1 MQMTEPTTRPVSKTL
16 LIVISLV
23 VVAIVAVIV
32 TGIHLSNPYL
42 HKKVV
47 EMLSEKFHADVEL
60 KDFHVHLFPGARI
73 EGSGL
78 ALRHEGRTDVPPLIS
93 IGEFSAQAGIL
104 GLLGKP
110 WKIEQVKLKGLV
122 IQVPPK
128 GERPKQDWS
137 KARDIPVLIGEIV
150 SDDAE
155 LRLLPKSA
163 DKDPHVFA
171 IHHLVMHS
179 VGLDRP
185 ASFTAQL
192 TNAVP
197 PGEIE
202 TKGSFGPWS
211 PDDPG
216 QTPLSAEYTFDK
228 ADLGVFK
235 GISGILSSTG
245 KFGGVLQKIEVEGK
259 TSTPDFTVT
268 IGGHP
273 LDLETVFSATVDGTN
288 GDTLLHPVTAHLLN
302 TVIVAQG
309 GVVRSPDKQGKEITL
324 DVTVDKGRLE
334 DLLRLAVKAD
344 QPPLTGAINFH
355 TKFDLPHGKGDL
367 ADRLNLNGKFDVEQA
382 RFTSPEVTAKIET
395 LSRKGQGQPENKDA
409 GSSVSQLKGNFVLDN
424 GVITFRGLTFSVT
437 GAQVALNGTYGL
449 EKRGPRISR
458 QAENAG
464 QDFADHDW
472 RKVVRAE
479 GCRSLLPQERPD
491 RAAHQDYRPAGTPI
505 VRPRPP
511 SQRQGQGQ
519 GRVKRRPEARPRL
532 SFWRLWFF
540 DWVLESVQGF
550 RRAPENRCPRIS
562 VSDSGRDVPAG
573 PAWTYCPA
581 VPAAYPAPRRP
592 YRGPDHQPGPDPDRF
607 SSQS

>member
-1 MQMTEPTTRPVSKTL
+1 MTDSKLRLVSKTL

-23 VVAIVAVIV
+23 VIAVVAVIV

-47 EMLSEKFHADVEL
+47 EMLGAKFHADVEL
-60 KDFHVHLFPGARI
+60 KEFHVYLFPGARI

-78 ALRHEGRTDVPPLIS
+78 VLRHEGRTDVPPMIS
-93 IGEFSAQAGIL
+93 IGEFSAEARIT
-104 GLLGKP
+104 GLLWKP
-110 WKIEQVKLKGLV
+110 WKIGQVKLKGLV
-122 IQVPPK
+122 IQIPPK
-128 GERPKQDWS
+128 GERRKQDWS
-137 KARDIPVLIGEIV
+137 KVRDVPVLIGEIV

-171 IHHLVMHS
+171 IHRLEMHS

-185 ASFTAQL
+185 AKFTAQL
-192 TNAVP
+192 SNAVP

-202 TKGSFGPWS
+202 TRGSFGPWS

-245 KFGGVLQKIEVEGK
+245 MFGGVLQKIEVEGK

-288 GDTLLHPVTAHLLN
+288 GNTLLHPVTAHLLN

-309 GVVRSPDKQGKEITL
+309 GVVKSQDNKGKGITL

-334 DLLRLAVKAD
+334 DLLRLAVKAP

-355 TKFDLPHGKGDL
+355 TKFDLPAGEGDL
-367 ADRLNLNGKFDVEQA
+367 ADRLNLNGKFDVKQA
-382 RFTSPEVTAKIET
+382 QFTSPEVTAKIET
-395 LSRKGQGQPENKDA
+395 LSRKGQGQPENKNA
-409 GSSVSQLKGNFVLDN
+409 GSSVSELTGNFVLDN
-424 GVITFRGLTFSVT
+424 GVITFRGLTFSVA
-437 GAQVALNGTYGL
+437 GAQVALNGKYGL
-449 EKRGPRISR
+449 EKEDLDFYGKLRMPAKISQTTTGAKSFVLKAVDPFFR
-458 QAENAG
+458 KNG
-464 QDFADHDW
+464 QTEVPIKITGQRDH
-472 RKVVRAE
+472 
-479 GCRSLLPQERPD
+479 
-491 RAAHQDYRPAGTPI
+491 
-505 VRPRPP
+505 P
-511 SQRQGQGQ
+511 SFGLDLHHKDKEKG
-519 GRVKRRPEARPRL
+519 E
-532 SFWRLWFF
+532 
-540 DWVLESVQGF
+540 
-550 RRAPENRCPRIS
+550 
-562 VSDSGRDVPAG
+562 
-573 PAWTYCPA
+573 
-581 VPAAYPAPRRP
+581 
-592 YRGPDHQPGPDPDRF
+592 
-607 SSQS
+607 

>member
-1 MQMTEPTTRPVSKTL
+1 MTEAKTSPVSKIL

-23 VVAIVAVIV
+23 VIAVLGVVVA
-32 TGIHLSNPYL
+32 GIHLSNPYL

-47 EMLSEKFHADVEL
+47 EVLAEKFHSEVEL
-60 KDFHVHLFPGARI
+60 KDFHVYLFPGARI

-78 ALRHEGRTDVPPLIS
+78 VLRHEGRTDVPPLIS
-93 IGEFSAQAGIL
+93 IRQFSAEAGIM

-110 WKIEQVKLKGLV
+110 WKIGQVKLKGLV
-122 IQVPPK
+122 IQIPPK
-128 GERPKQDWS
+128 GERRKQDWS
-137 KARDIPVLIGEIV
+137 KARNVPVLIGEIV

-171 IHHLVMHS
+171 IHRLEMHS

-185 ASFTAQL
+185 AKFNAQL

-197 PGEIE
+197 PGEID

-245 KFGGVLQKIEVEGK
+245 KFGGVLEKIEVEGK

-324 DVTVDKGRLE
+324 DVTVDKGRIE
-334 DLLRLAVKAD
+334 DLMRLALKVNP
-344 QPPLTGAINFH
+344 PPLTGAINFH
-355 TKFDLPHGKGDL
+355 TKFDLPHGGGDL

-382 RFTSPEVTAKIET
+382 QFTSPEVTAKIET
-395 LSRKGQGQPENKDA
+395 LSRKAQGQPENKNA

-424 GVITFRGLTFSVT
+424 GVITFRGLTFTVT
-437 GAQVALNGTYGL
+437 GAEVALNGKYGL
-449 EKRGPRISR
+449 EKEDLEFHGKLRMEAKISQTMTGAKSFLLKAVDPFFR
-458 QAENAG
+458 KNGLTEVPIKITG
-464 QDFADHDW
+464 QRDH
-472 RKVVRAE
+472 
-479 GCRSLLPQERPD
+479 
-491 RAAHQDYRPAGTPI
+491 
-505 VRPRPP
+505 P
-511 SQRQGQGQ
+511 SFGLDLHHKDNDKDKG
-519 GRVKRRPEARPRL
+519 E
-532 SFWRLWFF
+532 
-540 DWVLESVQGF
+540 
-550 RRAPENRCPRIS
+550 
-562 VSDSGRDVPAG
+562 
-573 PAWTYCPA
+573 
-581 VPAAYPAPRRP
+581 
-592 YRGPDHQPGPDPDRF
+592 
-607 SSQS
+607 

>member
-23 VVAIVAVIV
+23 VVSLVAVIV
-32 TGIHLSNPYL
+32 AGIHLSNPYL

-47 EMLSEKFHADVEL
+47 EMLSEKFHADVEI
-60 KDFHVHLFPGARI
+60 KDFHVSLFPGAHI
-73 EGSGL
+73 EGTGL
-78 ALRHEGRTDVPPLIS
+78 VLRHEGRTDVPPLIS
-93 IGEFSAQAGIL
+93 IAEFSAQAGIL

-179 VGLDRP
+179 IGLDRP

-192 TNAVP
+192 TNAIP

-202 TKGSFGPWS
+202 TNGSFGPWS

-216 QTPLSAEYTFDK
+216 QTPLSAAYIFDK

-245 KFGGVLQKIEVEGK
+245 KFGGVLEKIEVEGK

-273 LDLETVFSATVDGTN
+273 VDLETVFSATVDGTN

-309 GVVRSPDKQGKEITL
+309 GVVRAPDHQGKEITL

-355 TKFDLPHGKGDL
+355 TRFDLPHGKGDL
-367 ADRLNLNGKFDVEQA
+367 SDRLNLNGKFDVEQA

-449 EKRGPRISR
+449 EKEDLEFHGKLRMQAKISQTMTGAKSFVLKAVDPFFR
-458 QAENAG
+458 KNG
-464 QDFADHDW
+464 QTE
-472 RKVVRAE
+472 V
-479 GCRSLLPQERPD
+479 
-491 RAAHQDYRPAGTPI
+491 PI
-505 VRPRPP
+505 KITGQREHP
-511 SQRQGQGQ
+511 SFGLDLGHKDKDKDK
-519 GRVKRRPEARPRL
+519 GE
-532 SFWRLWFF
+532 
-540 DWVLESVQGF
+540 
-550 RRAPENRCPRIS
+550 
-562 VSDSGRDVPAG
+562 
-573 PAWTYCPA
+573 
-581 VPAAYPAPRRP
+581 
-592 YRGPDHQPGPDPDRF
+592 
-607 SSQS
+607 

>member
-1 MQMTEPTTRPVSKTL
+1 MTESNARLVSKTL
-16 LIVISLV
+16 LIAISLV
-23 VVAIVAVIV
+23 VIAVVGVIV

-47 EMLSEKFHADVEL
+47 EMLGEKFHADVEL
-60 KDFHVHLFPGARI
+60 KDFHVYLFPGARI

-78 ALRHEGRTDVPPLIS
+78 VLRHEGRTDVPPMIS
-93 IGEFSAQAGIL
+93 IGEFSAEAGIL
-104 GLLGKP
+104 GLLSKP
-110 WKIEQVKLKGLV
+110 WKIGQVKLKGLV
-122 IQVPPK
+122 IQIPPK
-128 GERPKQDWS
+128 GERRKQDWS
-137 KARDIPVLIGEIV
+137 KVRDVPVLIGEIV

-171 IHHLVMHS
+171 IHRLVMHS

-185 ASFTAQL
+185 AKFTAQL

-202 TKGSFGPWS
+202 TMGSFGPWS

-216 QTPLSAEYTFDK
+216 QTPLAAEYTFDK

-245 KFGGVLQKIEVEGK
+245 KFGGVLENIEVEGK

-288 GDTLLHPVTAHLLN
+288 GNTLLHPVTAHLLN

-309 GVVRSPDKQGKEITL
+309 GVVKSKDNKGKEITL

-334 DLLRLAVKAD
+334 DLLRLAVKTT
-344 QPPLTGAINFH
+344 QPPLTGAVNFH
-355 TKFDLPHGKGDL
+355 TKFDLPPGEGDL
-367 ADRLNLNGKFDVEQA
+367 ADRLNLNGKFDVKQA
-382 RFTSPEVTAKIET
+382 QFTSPEVTAKIET

-409 GSSVSQLKGNFVLDN
+409 GSSVSQLKGNFILDN

-437 GAQVALNGTYGL
+437 GAEVALNGKYGL
-449 EKRGPRISR
+449 DKEDLDFYGKLRMQAKISQTTTGAKSFVLKAVDPFFRKNGQTEVPIKITGQRDHPSFGLDLHHKDKEKDKG
-458 QAENAG
+458 E
-464 QDFADHDW
+464 
-472 RKVVRAE
+472 
-479 GCRSLLPQERPD
+479 
-491 RAAHQDYRPAGTPI
+491 
-505 VRPRPP
+505 
-511 SQRQGQGQ
+511 
-519 GRVKRRPEARPRL
+519 
-532 SFWRLWFF
+532 
-540 DWVLESVQGF
+540 
-550 RRAPENRCPRIS
+550 
-562 VSDSGRDVPAG
+562 
-573 PAWTYCPA
+573 
-581 VPAAYPAPRRP
+581 
-592 YRGPDHQPGPDPDRF
+592 
-607 SSQS
+607 

>member
-1 MQMTEPTTRPVSKTL
+1 MTETRTRTVSKTL

-23 VVAIVAVIV
+23 VIAIVAVIV

-42 HKKVV
+42 HSKVV
-47 EMLSEKFHADVEL
+47 EMLAEKFHADVEL
-60 KDFHVHLFPGARI
+60 KEFHVYLFPGARI

-78 ALRHEGRTDVPPLIS
+78 VLRHEGRTDVPPLIS
-93 IGEFSAQAGIL
+93 IGEFSAQAGIT

-110 WKIEQVKLKGLV
+110 WKIEQVKLKDLV

-128 GERPKQDWS
+128 GERRKQDWS
-137 KARDIPVLIGEIV
+137 KMRDAPILIGEIV
-150 SDDAE
+150 SDEAE

-185 ASFTAQL
+185 AKFNAQL

-197 PGEIE
+197 PGEID

-235 GISGILSSTG
+235 GISGILSSIG
-245 KFGGVLQKIEVEGK
+245 KFGGVLEKIEVEGK
-259 TSTPDFTVT
+259 TSTPDFTVAV
-268 IGGHP
+268 GGHP

-334 DLLRLAVKAD
+334 DLLRLAVKANP
-344 QPPLTGAINFH
+344 PPLTGAINFR

-367 ADRLNLNGKFDVEQA
+367 ADRLNLDGKFNVQQA
-382 RFTSPEVTAKIET
+382 QFTSPEVTAKIET

-424 GVITFRGLTFSVT
+424 GVITFRGLTFTVT
-437 GAQVALNGTYGL
+437 GAQVALNGRYGL
-449 EKRGPRISR
+449 EKENLDFYGKLLMKAKISQTTTGAKSFVLKAVDPFFRKNGQTEVPIKITGPR
-458 QAENAG
+458 
-464 QDFADHDW
+464 DH
-472 RKVVRAE
+472 
-479 GCRSLLPQERPD
+479 
-491 RAAHQDYRPAGTPI
+491 
-505 VRPRPP
+505 P
-511 SQRQGQGQ
+511 SFGLDLHHKDKDKDKG
-519 GRVKRRPEARPRL
+519 E
-532 SFWRLWFF
+532 
-540 DWVLESVQGF
+540 
-550 RRAPENRCPRIS
+550 
-562 VSDSGRDVPAG
+562 
-573 PAWTYCPA
+573 
-581 VPAAYPAPRRP
+581 
-592 YRGPDHQPGPDPDRF
+592 
-607 SSQS
+607 